1 MFFNPLTGFGP
12 LPPGALSSL
21 SIRLTMGTHFE
32 GADTQAIDG
41 ILRDYYEDRIT
52 EQVPQRMKLK
62 DLWKYKKLP
71 FGGRERVWSVHVGR
85 NASPMFVGEEGAI
98 GEATSQQHVQARAGQ
113 KKLMGRIRLTYEA
126 MADSMK
132 DEASFA
138 EARKNETDGLIKD
151 LARRIEH
158 AMCSDGRGV
167 LAHVNE
173 ADPTTNTTLILDN
186 PGGITNSNF
195 GNRYIGVGMYVGLV
209 NPTTGQL
216 RASSV
221 RQVTAVASSGANVTL
236 SAAPTN
242 GTDNDLV
249 VQCANSSVTDIT
261 DTSYEHAFMGLM
273 GHVDDGTYRANYFGV
288 DRSVYTN
295 HASYVKAST
304 GAFSVDLLQQISDIL
319 DQKLDSK
326 VEAML
331 THHST
336 RRLYLN
342 SLAADRRY
350 TNQTLKTPD
359 AGTVA
364 FKQGDLTM
372 GEVPIHVIPDFPLDV
387 MMLLNK
393 SDTEWVCY
401 ESEPGKWVDEDG
413 RILRIVGSGSTLRD
427 AFEAIYRMRKQFVC
441 HDPGKQA
448 RMDGITGQSLV
459 VVRRE

>member
-1 MFFNPLTGFGP
+1 MFSPLVGFGVYQP
-12 LPPGALSSL
+12 HALRGL
-21 SIRLTMGTHFE
+21 ALRLAMGTCFE

-71 FGGRERVWSVHVGR
+71 FGGREKVWSAHVGR
-85 NASPMFVGEEGAI
+85 NSSPMFVGEEGAI
-98 GEATSQQHVQARAGQ
+98 ADATAQQHVQARAGQ
-113 KKLMGRIRLTYEA
+113 RKLMGRIRLSYEA
-126 MADSMK
+126 MADSMR

-138 EARKNETDGLIKD
+138 EARKTETDGLIKD
-151 LARRIEH
+151 LARRVEH

-186 PGGITNSNF
+186 PGGITHASF
-195 GNRYIGVGMYVGLV
+195 GNRYISVGMYVGLV
-209 NPTTGQL
+209 NPATGQL

-221 RQVTAVASSGANVTL
+221 RQVTAVAGSGANVTL

-242 GTDNDLV
+242 GADNDLV
-249 VQCANSSVTDIT
+249 VQCANASVTDIT
-261 DTSYEHAFMGLM
+261 DTSYEHAFWGLM
-273 GHVDDGTYRANYFGV
+273 AHVDDSTYRANYFGI
-288 DRSVYTN
+288 DRSIFTN
-295 HASYVKAST
+295 HASYVKAAT
-304 GAFSVDLLQQISDIL
+304 GAFSVDLAQQISDIL

-326 VEAML
+326 VEAIL

-342 SLAADRRY
+342 SLASDRRY
-350 TNQTLKTPD
+350 SGQQLKTPD

-364 FKQGDLTM
+364 FKQGDLTL
-372 GEVPIHVIPDFPLDV
+372 GEVPVHTIPDFPLDV
-387 MMLLNK
+387 MMFLNK
-393 SDTEWVCY
+393 SDTDWVCY

-441 HDPGKQA
+441 MDPGKQA